1 MRLAGA
7 GLAAL
12 VLALALFAWQQGGDE
27 GAGPLNAIAAAAE
40 RTQEELGARATIRTI
55 VSGPDPSESFAIS
68 GAAVFNDETERSRSV
83 LRFRN
88 PESGE
93 PMEMRTITDG
103 LVMYMSSE
111 IFGSLP
117 GGKEWMKLD
126 LSFGGDPEL
135 PFPSGGDPQEELQ
148 LLQEAIGA
156 RKLGKEEVRGVPT
169 TRYRGTVDP
178 SEHAKRLRE
187 QDLDDLAAATEEDE
201 TPLTV
206 EVWIDADS
214 LIRRMRYLRS
224 AHEGDGKPETVDMRV
239 DFFDFGISP
248 EIDVPE
254 ESEVFDATAMVQAEL
269 EKAGDG

>member
-12 VLALALFAWQQGGDE
+12 LLAVALFASQQGGD
-27 GAGPLNAIAAAAE
+27 GNGPLNAIAAAAE
-40 RTQEELGARATIRTI
+40 RTQEEPGARATIRTT
-55 VSGPDPSESFAIS
+55 VSRPDLSEPFTIG
-68 GAAVFNDETERSRSV
+68 GAAVFNDETERSRAV
-83 LRFRN
+83 MRFRD

-93 PMEMRTITDG
+93 PMEMRMVTEG

-111 IFGSLP
+111 MFEPLP
-117 GGKEWMKLD
+117 GDKEWMKID

-169 TRYRGTVDP
+169 TRYRGMVNA
-178 SEHAKRLRE
+178 SENAEHLRE
-187 QDLDDLAAATEEDE
+187 QGLDDLAAAAEEDE

-224 AHEGDGKPETVDMRV
+224 PDEGDEKPETVDMRI

-248 EIDVPE
+248 EIGVPE
-254 ESEVFDATAMVQAEL
+254 ESEVFDATPMLEAEL
-269 EKAGDG
+269 EKAGED